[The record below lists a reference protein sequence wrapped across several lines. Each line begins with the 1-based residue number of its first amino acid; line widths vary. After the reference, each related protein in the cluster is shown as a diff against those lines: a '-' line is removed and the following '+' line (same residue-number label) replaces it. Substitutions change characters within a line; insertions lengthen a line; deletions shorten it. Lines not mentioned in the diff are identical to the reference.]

1 MVITE
6 WALEDRPR
14 EKMMANGEES
24 LTDTELLAILINSGS
39 QGRSAVD
46 VAREVLQECHGDL
59 DMLHLRLNP
68 NYTPD
73 AKDGR
78 KLLKGI
84 GPAKS
89 CTIRAALELGRRM
102 GRQQDIKRTQ
112 NLPVESS
119 ERIAAQFSE
128 QLSHIDHEELWGLY
142 MAKNGNIL
150 ARVQIGVG
158 GADAAAADVKKIVQ
172 PAILHMATNVA
183 LCHNHPHSAPRPS
196 RADIELT
203 HTAQKALAMF
213 GVRLLDH
220 VIIADGSF
228 YSMNDHG
235 DL

>member
-1 MVITE
+1 MNITE
-6 WALEDRPR
+6 WAPEDRPR

-46 VAREVLQECHGDL
+46 VAREVLQQCQGDL

-68 NYTPD
+68 HYTD
-73 AKDGR
+73 TAAGK

-102 GRQQDIKRTQ
+102 GRQQEIKRSR
-112 NLPVESS
+112 NLPIDSS
-119 ERIAAQFSE
+119 QRIAAEFLV
-128 QLSHIDHEELWGLY
+128 QLSHLDHEELWGLY

-158 GADAAAADVKKIVQ
+158 GVDAAAADVKKIVQ
-172 PAILHMATNVA
+172 PAILHMASNVA
-183 LCHNHPHSAPRPS
+183 LCHNHPHSALKPS

-203 HTAQKALAMF
+203 RTAQQALSLF
-213 GVRLLDH
+213 GVKLLDH
-220 VIIADGSF
+220 LIIADGHF
-228 YSMNDHG
+228 YSMYDQG
-235 DL
+235 DI